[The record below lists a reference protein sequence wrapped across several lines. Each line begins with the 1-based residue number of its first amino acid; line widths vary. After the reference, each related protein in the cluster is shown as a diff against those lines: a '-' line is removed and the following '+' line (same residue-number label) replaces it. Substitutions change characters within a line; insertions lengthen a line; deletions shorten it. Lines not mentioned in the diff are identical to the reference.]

1 MNPLQSVTLTYHIP
15 GERARYE
22 LFLGS
27 DRVARPVSFA
37 REIGFY
43 VQAEKDEWHIHVVPT
58 KWIVIDK
65 LTMVL
70 KMPQKGAK
78 AIFMNGYQ
86 SDTDCY
92 EQPLLGKTQALP
104 FYPRSLINATAADVI
119 GDYRFV
125 KQDSL
130 AGHQHGFTYGYVRRG
145 SQVTLFGSLDEN
157 DGLTLIRQNA
167 SKELLT
173 FEKEPSAAALEPG
186 VDYDI
191 LSLCVLSGTLE
202 NVTRRWLGRYVTRPL
217 KARPTIGYS
226 TSYDGVTHPTKA
238 SEQTRLADVSET
250 GVKKS
255 LNSFTELLSGLPL
268 HLRGIDKI
276 FQLGEGYC
284 TVGDWLTPNLEQ
296 FPSGIENIAQT
307 IRAKGL
313 RPALWLAPFVAQKDS
328 LVLRD
333 HPDWVLTNIEGKPQK
348 VSANN
353 GGLYALDVCNKEVQA
368 YINMVVHTAVHSWGF
383 EYLKIDYT
391 YAAAL
396 IDHGGHN
403 RAQLTCTALDTIRK
417 AAGEKCFISLG
428 ATPLSCAIGRAN
440 FCEISCGASNDW
452 DGRMFGRLNTH
463 ERKSTKHAVRTIT
476 ARNSLNKHAFGVDPG
491 VLVFN
496 DASVL
501 KETRY
506 NQVVD
511 AFTRN
516 TQALIVAGNIGT
528 WTEEQ
533 KKAYSRAIK
542 QFAAHHGIVK

>member
-22 LFLGS
+22 LFLGG
-27 DRVARPVSFA
+27 DRIARPVAFA

-70 KMPQKGAK
+70 KVPQKDAK
-78 AIFMNGYQ
+78 TIFINGYQ

-92 EQPLLGKTQALP
+92 EQPIFGKTKALP

-125 KQDSL
+125 KQDSQ
-130 AGHQHGFTYGYVRRG
+130 AGHQHGFTYGFLRRG
-145 SQVTLFGSLDEN
+145 SQVMLFGSLDESN
-157 DGLTLIRQNA
+157 GLTLIRQTA
-167 SKELLT
+167 AKELLT
-173 FEKEPSAAALEPG
+173 FEKEPSAAALEPQ

-191 LSLCVLSGTLE
+191 LSMCLLSGTME
-202 NVTRRWLGRYVTRPL
+202 NVTRRWLGRYAMQPL
-217 KARPTIGYS
+217 EARPTIGYS
-226 TSYDGVTHPTKA
+226 TSYDGITHPTNA
-238 SEQTRLADVSET
+238 SEKARVADVSEA
-250 GVKKS
+250 GVHKS
-255 LNSFTELLSGLPL
+255 LTAFADLLADLHL
-268 HLRGIDKI
+268 HLRGIDTI

-284 TVGDWLTPNLEQ
+284 TVGDWLEPHHER
-296 FPSGIENIAQT
+296 FPHGMKGIAQS
-307 IRAKGL
+307 IRDKGL
-313 RPALWLAPFVAQKDS
+313 RPALWLAPFVAQKES
-328 LVLRD
+328 RILRE

-368 YINMVVHTAVHSWGF
+368 YIRTVVHTAVHDWGF

-403 RAQLTCTALDTIRK
+403 RAQLTCAALDTIRE
-417 AAGEKCFISLG
+417 AAGEKCCISLG
-428 ATPLSCAIGRAN
+428 ATQLPCAIGRAQ

-452 DGRMFGRLNTH
+452 DGRMIGRLNTR
-463 ERKSTKHAVRTIT
+463 ERKSTKHAIRTIA
-476 ARNSLNKHAFGVDPG
+476 ARRSLNGYAFGVDPG

-496 DASVL
+496 DPSVL
-501 KETRY
+501 KEARK
-506 NQVVD
+506 NQVID
-511 AFTRN
+511 TFTGN
-516 TQALIVAGNIGT
+516 TQALIVAGTIGM
-528 WTEEQ
+528 WSDEQ
-533 KKAYSRAIK
+533 RKAYSTAIR
-542 QFAAHHGIVK
+542 QFAARHGVTR